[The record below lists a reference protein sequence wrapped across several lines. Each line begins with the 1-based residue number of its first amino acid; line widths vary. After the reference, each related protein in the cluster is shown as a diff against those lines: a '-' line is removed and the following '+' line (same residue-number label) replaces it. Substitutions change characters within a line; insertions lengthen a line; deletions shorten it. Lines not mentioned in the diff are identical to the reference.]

1 MTESFDVAGLDSL
14 IAELTVD
21 AYGEEEELDGLL
33 VGAEEALSA
42 GEVATVVGV
51 PVRITAVKAGPDAR
65 RGLIA
70 VCERGG
76 SRHEVSLADV
86 AFHQTSELGC
96 VAAAYRRWLGCDPS
110 PSLSASP

>member
-1 MTESFDVAGLDSL
+1 M
-14 IAELTVD
+14 
-21 AYGEEEELDGLL
+21 L

-51 PVRITAVKAGPDAR
+51 PVYIAAVKAGPDVR

-76 SRHEVSLADV
+76 SRYEVSLADV
-86 AFHQTSELGC
+86 AFDPASRLGR
-96 VAAAYRRWLGCDPS
+96 VAAAYRRWLEYDPS
-110 PSLSASP
+110 PSLSAS

>member
-1 MTESFDVAGLDSL
+1 MTDALDAADLDSL

-21 AYGEEEELDGLL
+21 AYDDEEQLDGLL
-33 VGAEEALSA
+33 GGAEEALNA

-51 PVRITAVKAGPDAR
+51 PVSIAGVTAGPDVR

-76 SRHEVSLADV
+76 SRYEVSLADV
-86 AFHQTSELGC
+86 AFDRSSELGR

-110 PSLSASP
+110 PDER